1 LPSSTLQQ
9 KTGTLA
15 GLGEAEAAQGGNCLT
30 DPLDIWLAE
39 ALILNEN
46 KPVNPLKW
54 WLQQK
59 RIGNT
64 HGGLLQMALDVLSC
78 PGGYTSSTLTLAWYV
93 AQTDLSSSV
102 FQPHL
107 LMLRGLLALGVV
119 MFHQR
124 GTGSQHSRSRGGW
137 LLPSIQKIG

>member
-1 LPSSTLQQ
+1 
-9 KTGTLA
+9 
-15 GLGEAEAAQGGNCLT
+15 
-30 DPLDIWLAE
+30 LDIWLAG
-39 ALILNEN
+39 ALILNNN

-78 PGGYTSSTLTLAWYV
+78 PGGCTSSTLTLAWYV

-107 LMLRGLLALGVV
+107 LMLRGRLALEVV

-124 GTGSQHSRSRGGW
+124 GTGSQRSR
-137 LLPSIQKIG
+137 